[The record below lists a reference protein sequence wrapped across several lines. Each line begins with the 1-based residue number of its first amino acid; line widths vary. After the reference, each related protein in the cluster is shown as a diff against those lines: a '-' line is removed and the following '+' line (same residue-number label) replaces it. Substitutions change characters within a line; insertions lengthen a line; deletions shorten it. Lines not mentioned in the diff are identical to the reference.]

1 MKILRTSLISAVLAV
16 ALLMLGGCRYRI
28 FDDYSE
34 IQLPDISFSQEY
46 AQSLPEDVPPPPINT
61 PPTAMTQTPPDTP
74 MEDAV
79 EPIVPLTYI
88 EATPDD
94 LSPLTLEV
102 VAEDAR
108 QYGSEESDFS
118 DVVAGIEAEDTY
130 TDNVAIL
137 EEPADDTDV
146 QSAIAETGGVVA
158 IVTDHSALL
167 NQAIGSL
174 FPCQMYYIYAET
186 TDDYVTVARGSQV
199 YQLMVNSGGINVST
213 RLAADNLTVTDDWVI
228 NRNPDIIVK
237 FVDSSI
243 LGTSVMD
250 TYAAAELRALIASR
264 PGWAATA
271 AVSGNRI
278 ILLSEQMLDTDATRL
293 AAMLS
298 ISLLMY
304 PTLFSDVDVESLIEE
319 LMSGMEGVHVFS
331 GI

>member
-1 MKILRTSLISAVLAV
+1 
-16 ALLMLGGCRYRI
+16 
-28 FDDYSE
+28 
-34 IQLPDISFSQEY
+34 
-46 AQSLPEDVPPPPINT
+46 
-61 PPTAMTQTPPDTP
+61 
-74 MEDAV
+74 
-79 EPIVPLTYI
+79 
-88 EATPDD
+88 
-94 LSPLTLEV
+94 

-108 QYGSEESDFS
+108 RYGSGESDFS
-118 DVVAGIEAEDTY
+118 DVVAGIEVEDTY

-293 AAMLS
+293 SAMLS

-319 LMSGMEGVHVFS
+319 LMSGMEGVHVFY
-331 GI
+331 

>member
-1 MKILRTSLISAVLAV
+1 MKILRTSLISAVLAA
-16 ALLMLGGCRYRI
+16 ALLTLGGCRYRI

-34 IQLPDISFSQEY
+34 IQLSDISFSQEY
-46 AQSLPEDVPPPPINT
+46 AQSLPEDVSLPPPVNT
-61 PPTAMTQTPPDTP
+61 PPAMAQTPPDTP
-74 MEDAV
+74 PEDAV

-108 QYGSEESDFS
+108 QYGSEENDSS
-118 DVVAGIEAEDTY
+118 DVVVSAEAADTY
-130 TDNVAIL
+130 MDNIITF
-137 EEPADDTDV
+137 EEPADDADE

-186 TDDYVTVARGSQV
+186 ATDYVTVARGSQI

-213 RLAADNLTVTDDWVI
+213 RLAADNLIVTDDWVI

-237 FVDSSI
+237 FVGDSI
-243 LGTSVMD
+243 LGTDVAD
-250 TYAAAELRALIASR
+250 TYAASELRAAIASR
-264 PGWAATA
+264 PGWSATA

-293 AAMLS
+293 AAMLL
-298 ISLLMY
+298 ISRLMY
-304 PTLFSDVDVESLIEE
+304 PTLFSDVDVDSLIEE
-319 LMSGMEGVHVFS
+319 LMREMEGIHAFY
-331 GI
+331 

>member
-1 MKILRTSLISAVLAV
+1 M
-16 ALLMLGGCRYRI
+16 
-28 FDDYSE
+28 
-34 IQLPDISFSQEY
+34 
-46 AQSLPEDVPPPPINT
+46 
-61 PPTAMTQTPPDTP
+61 
-74 MEDAV
+74 

-88 EATPDD
+88 EAMSDD
-94 LSPLTLEV
+94 LSPLTFEV

-118 DVVAGIEAEDTY
+118 DVVVGADAADTA
-130 TDNVAIL
+130 TDNVVIL
-137 EEPADDTDV
+137 EEPADDADG
-146 QSAIAETGGVVA
+146 QSAIVETGGVVA

-186 TDDYVTVARGSQV
+186 AIDYVTVARGSQI

-237 FVDSSI
+237 FVGDSI
-243 LGTSVMD
+243 LGTDVTD
-250 TYAAAELRALIASR
+250 TYAVSELRASIASR
-264 PGWAATA
+264 PGWSATA
-271 AVSGNRI
+271 AVRGNRI

-304 PTLFSDVDVESLIEE
+304 PTLFSDVDVDSLIEE
-319 LMSGMEGVHVFS
+319 LMSGMEGVHIFS
-331 GI
+331 GQVYTILQS